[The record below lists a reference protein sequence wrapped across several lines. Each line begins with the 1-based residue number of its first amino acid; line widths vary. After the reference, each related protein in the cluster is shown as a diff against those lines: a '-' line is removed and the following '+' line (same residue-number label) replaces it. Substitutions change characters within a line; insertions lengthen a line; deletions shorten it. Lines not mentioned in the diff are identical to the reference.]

1 MAKIKIEGQTIEMDD
16 EIAGDDDLLKAAL
29 APSWPDAKTAT
40 FTRTGGKDDKEL
52 VVSVTKKAGTK
63 GMGDAEIEEQERFD
77 RRKEEIAL
85 AADRFLRLYW
95 KLDGD
100 PACVGEDVD
109 SLNTALEALG
119 EDEIERIK
127 SERRGA

>member
-16 EIAGDDDLLKAAL
+16 EIAGDDELLKAAL

-40 FTRTGGKDDKEL
+40 FTRTGGKDKEL

-63 GMGDAEIEEQERFD
+63 GMDDAEIEALLLFD
-77 RRKEEIAL
+77 RREEREKRDA
-85 AADRFLRLYW
+85 
-95 KLDGD
+95 
-100 PACVGEDVD
+100 
-109 SLNTALEALG
+109 
-119 EDEIERIK
+119 ERI